1 MSPAWAVVLTFAV
14 AALAAAAM
22 LLVRRRAPEGSFFE
36 DGDRAAG
43 VFGVIATGFAVLL
56 GLIVFL
62 AFESYDESRAGA
74 EDEARAVEQQFE
86 TAQFMPAA
94 VQARLSRELTCYARY
109 VVHSEWPRLESSGD
123 DDVREVSPWGKAM
136 FRTLKTVDAK
146 TFSEQTAYDKWFDR
160 NADRE
165 TARNERIHGAVGVI
179 PGPLWVVLLFSSLTI
194 FVFMMFFADSAERW
208 YVQALMPAAVVA
220 VMSATLFLINF
231 LDDPFRSGFGGL
243 KPVAMERTLDLL
255 EEERLALGQGAPS
268 RATPRAGRFRDLDRA
283 RTCAGPTGWRL
294 SRSRWEARSS
304 RSVRSWRSSDPVT
317 QPQPPRSTSRGG
329 SSSIPA
335 ATRRF
340 SWRSTRGAGTLALVV
355 LRAAPARLAERVRAV
370 RRHAGIRHQPAR
382 FVSGRA
388 DHTGGESADMEPR
401 GDGCCSS

>member
-94 VQARLSRELTCYARY
+94 VQGRLSNELTCYARY
-109 VVHSEWPRLESSGD
+109 VVRFEWPRLEAASD
-123 DDVREVSPWGKAM
+123 EDVREVSPWGRAM
-136 FRTLKTVDAK
+136 FRTLKTADAR

-179 PGPLWVVLLFSSLTI
+179 PGPLWVVLLFSSVTI
-194 FVFMMFFADSAERW
+194 FVFMLFFADRAERW

-243 KPVAMERTLDLL
+243 KPEAMERTLDVLQ
-255 EEERLALGQGAPS
+255 EQRLALGEGTRLPCDAQG
-268 RATPRAGRFRDLDRA
+268 R
-283 RTCAGPTGWRL
+283 
-294 SRSRWEARSS
+294 
-304 RSVRSWRSSDPVT
+304 PV
-317 QPQPPRSTSRGG
+317 Q
-329 SSSIPA
+329 
-335 ATRRF
+335 
-340 SWRSTRGAGTLALVV
+340 
-355 LRAAPARLAERVRAV
+355 
-370 RRHAGIRHQPAR
+370 
-382 FVSGRA
+382 
-388 DHTGGESADMEPR
+388 ES
-401 GDGCCSS
+401 

>member
-1 MSPAWAVVLTFAV
+1 MSPALAVILTFAAAGV
-14 AALAAAAM
+14 AAGAM

-74 EDEARAVEQQFE
+74 EDEARAVQQQFE

-94 VQARLSRELTCYARY
+94 VQGRLSDELTCYARG
-109 VVHSEWPRLESSGD
+109 VVHTEWPRLEAAGDD

-136 FRTLKTVDAK
+136 FRTLRTVDAK

-179 PGPLWVVLLFSSLTI
+179 PGPLWVVLLFSSLMI
-194 FVFMMFFADSAERW
+194 FAFMLFFADSAERW

-220 VMSATLFLINF
+220 VMSSTLFLISF
-231 LDDPFRSGFGGL
+231 LDDPFRAGFGGL
-243 KPVAMERTLDLL
+243 KPVAMQRTLDLL
-255 EEERLALGQGAPS
+255 EEERLGLGQGAALPCD
-268 RATPRAGRFRDLDRA
+268 AQGR
-283 RTCAGPTGWRL
+283 
-294 SRSRWEARSS
+294 
-304 RSVRSWRSSDPVT
+304 PV
-317 QPQPPRSTSRGG
+317 Q
-329 SSSIPA
+329 
-335 ATRRF
+335 
-340 SWRSTRGAGTLALVV
+340 
-355 LRAAPARLAERVRAV
+355 
-370 RRHAGIRHQPAR
+370 
-382 FVSGRA
+382 
-388 DHTGGESADMEPR
+388 
-401 GDGCCSS
+401 

>member
-1 MSPAWAVVLTFAV
+1 MSPAWAVVLTFVTAVV
-14 AALAAAAM
+14 AAGAM

-94 VQARLSRELTCYARY
+94 IQPRLSSELTCYARY
-109 VVHSEWPRLESSGD
+109 VVYSEWPRLEAAGDD

-136 FRTLKTVDAK
+136 FATLKTVDAR
-146 TFSEQTAYDKWFDR
+146 TFTAQTAYDKWFDR

-179 PGPLWVVLLFSSLTI
+179 PGTLWVVLLFTSLTI
-194 FVFMMFFADSAERW
+194 FAFMLFFADSAERW

-220 VMSATLFLINF
+220 VMSATLFLISF
-231 LDDPFRSGFGGL
+231 LDDPFRDGFGGL
-243 KPVAMERTLDLL
+243 KPVAMERALDLL
-255 EEERLALGQGAPS
+255 EEERLALGQDAALPCD
-268 RATPRAGRFRDLDRA
+268 AEGR
-283 RTCAGPTGWRL
+283 
-294 SRSRWEARSS
+294 
-304 RSVRSWRSSDPVT
+304 PV
-317 QPQPPRSTSRGG
+317 QG
-329 SSSIPA
+329 S
-335 ATRRF
+335 
-340 SWRSTRGAGTLALVV
+340 
-355 LRAAPARLAERVRAV
+355 
-370 RRHAGIRHQPAR
+370 
-382 FVSGRA
+382 
-388 DHTGGESADMEPR
+388 
-401 GDGCCSS
+401 